1 MTNRFSNFTD
11 FAEHYAEIVAAPDYA
26 SAFAEQTEIAKMS
39 IAEEPTSAEMPDPE
53 NAKSAIELMLATV
66 FDLFRDTRMED
77 FSAEVAWGIANS
89 FHVVAKRL
97 DDREDSVAQKLKE
110 KLREYDPSEVYATD
124 VEDLT
129 IQARSLSEAR
139 DAMECMRDHAAKI
152 YLVETGRPFSPVRGS
167 RVSSKSNASMIEA
180 HDYLAGEAAR
190 RREKYAPQGPVVTF
204 SGGQDF
210 TDIAQVN
217 DYLDS
222 IRERIPNMVLA
233 TTAQNKG
240 ADVIAA
246 TWASRN
252 EVTLVLCKVNSAH
265 GRSAPFRR
273 NERMLAFKPVEAMVC
288 GGGGIQ
294 ANFADTMR
302 KARVPI
308 HVLRDEASQ
317 TTPQA
322 SNTASEQPR
331 NELSEQPRKAA
342 AGGDLPPF

>member
-1 MTNRFSNFTD
+1 MTQRFSNFTD
-11 FAEHYAEIVAAPDYA
+11 MAEHYAEVIAAPDYGA
-26 SAFAEQTEIAKMS
+26 AFAEQTELAKMS
-39 IAEEPTSAEMPDPE
+39 VADEPTSAKMPDP
-53 NAKSAIELMLATV
+53 ASAQAAIELMLGTV

-97 DDREDSVAQKLKE
+97 DDREDSVAAKLKD

-124 VEDLT
+124 LEDLT

-190 RREKYAPQGPVVTF
+190 RREQYAPQGPVVTF

-210 TDIAQVN
+210 TDIDTVN
-217 DYLDS
+217 DYLNS
-222 IRERIPNMVLA
+222 IRERIPNMILA

-252 EVTLVLCKVNSAH
+252 DVTLILCKVNSAH
-265 GRSAPFRR
+265 GRAAPFRR

-308 HVLRDEASQ
+308 HVLRQEASQ
-317 TTPQA
+317 AAPRSETTAAQDGETQMRR
-322 SNTASEQPR
+322 TA
-331 NELSEQPRKAA
+331 N
-342 AGGDLPPF
+342 GDDLPAF